1 MKSDAKTRLGRRDF
15 FRVAG
20 IGAAAASTAL
30 IGGEAAQAAESASEQ
45 TKTRYQANSPDVQAY
60 YRVNNYPDK

>member
-20 IGAAAASTAL
+20 LGAAAASTAL
-30 IGGEAAQAAESASEQ
+30 VTGETAQAAESANDQ
-45 TKTRYQANSPDVQAY
+45 KKTRYQANSPDVQAY